1 MSAKSSSFIVRLAD
15 QSSFN
20 PKLSLKVSVV
30 KEKKN
35 TYLLQIIHP
44 NTKVAVHEEEIVDNN
59 PSQYDAVI
67 AVTKRGQEL
76 LASDKLK
83 SVETKYEPIIH
94 IPAARKGRTKLKTK
108 ESVLKGTGDEY
119 ADESSDIAL
128 EDIEMDN
135 LDSPIE
141 DVEEVEIEV
150 EETIVVVKEKKS
162 AKAKAVKNNKK
173 VKAKAKTEKKTKKVV
188 KNNKTKKNKNKK
200 ASKKK

>member
-20 PKLSLKVSVV
+20 PKLSVRVSVV
-30 KEKKN
+30 KEKKS

-44 NTKVAVHEEEIVDNN
+44 NTKVAVHEEEIVDEN

-67 AVTKRGQEL
+67 AVTKKGQEL

-83 SVETKYEPIIH
+83 AVETKYEPIIH

-135 LDSPIE
+135 MDAPMD
-141 DVEEVEIEV
+141 DVEEIDVEIE
-150 EETIVVVKEKKS
+150 ETVVVIVKEKKAS
-162 AKAKAVKNNKK
+162 KVKPAKNNKKIK
-173 VKAKAKTEKKTKKVV
+173 VKAKAEKKVKKVV
-188 KNNKTKKNKNKK
+188 KNNKTNKNKK
-200 ASKKK
+200 VSKKK